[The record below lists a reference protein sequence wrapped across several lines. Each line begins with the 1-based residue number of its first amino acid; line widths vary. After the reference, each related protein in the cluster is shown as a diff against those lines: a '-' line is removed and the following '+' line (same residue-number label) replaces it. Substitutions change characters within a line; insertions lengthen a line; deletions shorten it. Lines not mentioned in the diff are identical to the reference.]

1 MARGESSEKYLSEML
16 ISLAPRPSHSIA
28 NYYRDKR
35 IYYKPKPILFAG
47 W

>member
-1 MARGESSEKYLSEML
+1 MARGESSENCLSEML
-16 ISLAPRPSHSIA
+16 ISVAPRPTRSIA

-35 IYYKPKPILFAG
+35 AFYKPKPILFAG